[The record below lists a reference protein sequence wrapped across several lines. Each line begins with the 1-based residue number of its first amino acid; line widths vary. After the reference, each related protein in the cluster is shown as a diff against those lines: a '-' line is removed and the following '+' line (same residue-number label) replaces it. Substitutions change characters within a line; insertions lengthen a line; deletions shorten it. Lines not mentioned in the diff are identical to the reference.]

1 MFIRRILFAAVMA
14 LAPVLVAAQATDN
27 DYYQARATPQT
38 TELLTAV
45 EKYHLQPGID
55 KMRSKFYSAA
65 WGDFNFILNYFPN
78 HPRALML
85 MAELCDLWRN
95 PKCNMGPHFDKA
107 LQRTPESEG
116 LHLTKG
122 AYLQKRGRLD
132 EAIESYKRSLAIN
145 PSSAY
150 AHYNLGLAYAA
161 KKQFSIANEHAQQ
174 AYELGDMP
182 AGLREKLLAARA
194 WKPGEKKPV
203 MKENASDEAVPAKAD
218 ADSAHGPRDKPAA
231 TIGEKPLE
239 PNTKRDEKTHQ

>member
-1 MFIRRILFAAVMA
+1 MFIRRILFATAMTLVST
-14 LAPVLVAAQATDN
+14 LVAAQAMDN

-38 TELLTAV
+38 TELLSAV
-45 EKYHLQPGID
+45 EKYHLQPALD
-55 KMRSKFYSAA
+55 KMHSKFYSAA
-65 WGDFNFILNYFPN
+65 WGDLNFILNYFPN
-78 HPRALML
+78 HPRALLL
-85 MAELCDLWRN
+85 MAQLCDLWRN

-132 EAIESYKRSLAIN
+132 EAIESYKKSLAIN

-161 KKQFSIANEHAQQ
+161 KKQFNVANEHAQQ

-182 AGLREKLLAARA
+182 PGLREKLMAARA
-194 WKPGEKKPV
+194 WKPAEKKPAANE
-203 MKENASDEAVPAKAD
+203 KAGDETAPAKTGAD
-218 ADSAHGPRDKPAA
+218 AAPAAPAKPAA
-231 TIGEKPLE
+231 AIGEKPLE
-239 PNTKRDEKTHQ
+239 PDTKRDEKTQQ